1 MKELFELAHG
11 QPFTVVI
18 LLVAIWWMNRTNSEL
33 IARLHVE
40 RAENLATHGR
50 QMNYILERLKEPSTW
65 RGLLALATALG
76 VKLHPEMQE
85 AILTAGLALIGAV
98 NVFRKEK

>member
-1 MKELFELAHG
+1 
-11 QPFTVVI
+11 
-18 LLVAIWWMNRTNSEL
+18 
-33 IARLHVE
+33 
-40 RAENLATHGR
+40 
-50 QMNYILERLKEPSTW
+50 MNYLLERLKEPSTW

-85 AILTAGLALIGAV
+85 AILTAGLALIGMV

>member
-11 QPFTVVI
+11 QSFTVVI

-40 RAENLATHGR
+40 RAERLDR
-50 QMNYILERLKEPSTW
+50 LE
-65 RGLLALATALG
+65 TAIS
-76 VKLHPEMQE
+76 ECE
-85 AILTAGLALIGAV
+85 RD
-98 NVFRKEK
+98 RKELWQKILQHTEGK